1 MRDMPGEFRWKRL
14 RRGEKDTS
22 CRILESLRTWEAG
35 ILFGVRCA
43 AKSGGKCLNDFI
55 TSGPALQ
62 NPLPAVVIGFRE

>member
-1 MRDMPGEFRWKRL
+1 
-14 RRGEKDTS
+14 
-22 CRILESLRTWEAG
+22 LESLRTWEAG

-62 NPLPAVVIGFRE
+62 NPLPVVVIGNRE